1 MQDSILTPAELHK
14 CMESQSQM
22 QTVWDQRFQEQSVQA
37 QNNQKIL
44 QELIFRM
51 SKQLEDQHQV
61 MASMSR
67 DINEMQTRQIRL
79 ESKVDTKRDDS
90 KMSSLSKR
98 IQKRRD
104 LECRTIIPW
113 DEVDLDMYSE
123 L

>member
-1 MQDSILTPAELHK
+1 MAVHNTNCRTELRR
-14 CMESQSQM
+14 CMESHAQVQSFWEQK
-22 QTVWDQRFQEQSVQA
+22 FHEQSIQA

-44 QELIFRM
+44 QELIFRIF
-51 SKQLEDQHQV
+51 KQLEDQHQV
-61 MASMSR
+61 ITSMSK
-67 DINEMQTRQIRL
+67 DINDLQTRQIQSETRKE
-79 ESKVDTKRDDS
+79 ESKL
-90 KMSSLSKR
+90 SSLSKR

>member
-1 MQDSILTPAELHK
+1 
-14 CMESQSQM
+14 MESQSQM